1 VISNTSKL
9 SETITESPVSRN
21 SESHWTD
28 DFFSATDQVSV
39 SSEREDNTKCGI
51 ITHSKS
57 IPKEHP
63 VEIVTFYNSFREE
76 NCLTEVPNLPNISSA
91 KNTVVQTETISKVA
105 TIEQLM
111 CEGKVLP
118 QREIRRYEMA
128 DQVYEKAKKAWSFG
142 KGVSVLKPIM
152 GLAEGVAAK
161 AINVTVGVDDLE
173 KVDILIRGQLNS
185 LDKDLVDPA
194 INRLWEVISPYVKK
208 GDDIVQ
214 TIIRL
219 KGKKISQ
226 EAEVETTESS
236 SDVVEDTD
244 IGTKP
249 PPSDEI
255 KPQSDKI
262 TPTPIA
268 PTH

>member
-1 VISNTSKL
+1 MISNNTKL
-9 SETITESPVSRN
+9 SETITQSPVSRN
-21 SESHWTD
+21 SESHRTD

-39 SSEREDNTKCGI
+39 SSEREESTKCGL

-57 IPKEHP
+57 VPKEHP
-63 VEIVTFYNSFREE
+63 VEIVTFYSSYREE
-76 NCLTEVPNLPNISSA
+76 NFLTEVPNLPNIS
-91 KNTVVQTETISKVA
+91 ETISKVA
-105 TIEQLM
+105 TIEEELM

-161 AINVTVGVDDLE
+161 AFSVTVGVDDLE
-173 KVDILIRGQLNS
+173 KADILIRGHLNS

-194 INRLWEVISPYVKK
+194 INRLLEVISPYVKK

-214 TIIRL
+214 TIIGL

-236 SDVVEDTD
+236 DIVEDTAID
-244 IGTKP
+244 TKP